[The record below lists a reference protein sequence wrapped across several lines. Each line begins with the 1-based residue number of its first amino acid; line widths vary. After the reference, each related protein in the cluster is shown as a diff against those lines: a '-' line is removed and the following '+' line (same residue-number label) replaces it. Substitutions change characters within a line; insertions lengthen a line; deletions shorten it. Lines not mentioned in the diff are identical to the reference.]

1 MRPQASSGVGS
12 HTTGISSTEAKAP
25 VSRRAGC
32 HAALRGRRDASRDLS
47 PDPGWS
53 PGGEH
58 AALHAGNLGGAS
70 FCPPAPSPQRK
81 AALPQSPGRCGVLR
95 ARVRSGAA
103 LRGCSLG
110 QPRSSGQAGSA
121 SRRVR
126 SASRSPALRRSL
138 ASHTSPLQPRV
149 RAQRP
154 AGQRLSPGRGARG
167 AAVAPSPPAPAARR
181 TRARQPRR
189 ARAHPASS
197 AGTPRTSEPGGC
209 RALQAGDLAPRVPV
223 TPLGAPTPGF

>member
-1 MRPQASSGVGS
+1 MRPQASSGVGN

-32 HAALRGRRDASRDLS
+32 HAALRGRLGASRDLS

-70 FCPPAPSPQRK
+70 FCPPAPNPQRK

-110 QPRSSGQAGSA
+110 HPRS
-121 SRRVR
+121 R
-126 SASRSPALRRSL
+126 
-138 ASHTSPLQPRV
+138 
-149 RAQRP
+149 
-154 AGQRLSPGRGARG
+154 GQRLRLARPPPLSGLAHLPAPAPGPSRAPRG
-167 AAVAPSPPAPAARR
+167 AAPGSLERSTRSSVSSESPSSSSQPA

-189 ARAHPASS
+189 TRAHPASR
-197 AGTPRTSEPGGC
+197 AGTPRTSEPRGC